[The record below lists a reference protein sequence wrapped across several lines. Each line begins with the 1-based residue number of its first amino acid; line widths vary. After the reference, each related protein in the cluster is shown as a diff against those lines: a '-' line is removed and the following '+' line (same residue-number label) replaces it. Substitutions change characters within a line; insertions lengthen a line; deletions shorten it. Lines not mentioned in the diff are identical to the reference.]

1 MKATRP
7 RVADGSRVARR
18 AAVPVTR
25 ASGRDAGAPAPA
37 GRPHAGH
44 EPGAAGPTAPRASD
58 DAGPPGRP
66 GGHTAP
72 PAPPAGSAD
81 LDAADRLLAPAEHQE
96 PAVQQ
101 VVGGRHVVLVRDLHV
116 VEVRAALPD
125 RAPRR
130 RLRLDDAARRE

>member
-72 PAPPAGSAD
+72 AAPPERSAD
-81 LDAADRLLAPAEHQE
+81 LDPADPPLAPPAHQQ
-96 PAVQQ
+96 PPVQP
-101 VVGGRHVVLVRDLHV
+101 VARGRRVALVRD
-116 VEVRAALPD
+116 
-125 RAPRR
+125 
-130 RLRLDDAARRE
+130 